1 MAAEIRTASPRAS
14 IPPMSTPS
22 KLRARLLEHAL
33 SFPEAREDHPWGE
46 SVAKVRTKVFVFF
59 GRAKPDGPLEF
70 ALKLPQSGT
79 AVLDRGLGEPTG
91 YGLGKSGWVTLQLYS
106 GHEASWSELCKWVE
120 ESYRAVAPKTLVK
133 NWDAGPSSSSPS
145 AKAPRT
151 SAVGRSA
158 KSRSGKSGPRT
169 KSRKP
174 R

>member
-1 MAAEIRTASPRAS
+1 MTTQAQ
-14 IPPMSTPS
+14 
-22 KLRARLLEHAL
+22 LRSRLLQHAL
-33 SFPEAREDHPWGE
+33 RFPEAREDHPWGE

-59 GRAKPDGPLEF
+59 GRAKPDGPLEL

-79 AVLDRGLGEPTG
+79 AVLDRALGEPTG
-91 YGLGKSGWVTLQLYS
+91 YGLGKNGWVTLQLYT
-106 GHEASWSELCKWVE
+106 GQEASWPELCRWIE
-120 ESYRAVAPKTLVK
+120 ESYRAVAPKTVLK
-133 NWDAGPSSSSPS
+133 NWEAGSSSSSPS